1 MGGGGKDLGTRR
13 LMKLKSKPVCVGGGW
28 GGVGR
33 CADVP
38 AGDLSVRS
46 GKIFFLGKT
55 DTD

>member
-1 MGGGGKDLGTRR
+1 MSNETKEQTCG
-13 LMKLKSKPVCVGGGW
+13 
-28 GGVGR
+28 GGVGV
-33 CADVP
+33 AWGDVP

>member
-13 LMKLKSKPVCVGGGW
+13 LMKLKSKPVG
-28 GGVGR
+28 GGVGV
-33 CADVP
+33 AWGDVP